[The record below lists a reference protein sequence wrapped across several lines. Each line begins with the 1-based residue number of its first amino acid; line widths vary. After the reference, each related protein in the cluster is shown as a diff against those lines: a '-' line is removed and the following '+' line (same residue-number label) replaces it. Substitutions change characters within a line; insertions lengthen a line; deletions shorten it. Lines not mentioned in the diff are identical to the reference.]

1 MKISELAE
9 RTGVSVHRLRRYEAQ
24 GLIRAERQPSGY
36 REFDERAVREVVFLG
51 MGRQIG
57 LSLKVLGD
65 ALPRYRAG
73 TLSLEEM
80 IETLQAR
87 IGEID
92 ALVAEQMS
100 LRQKL
105 VEHIGWFQERQARV
119 ARAAAVRPRFPAVA
133 AVVAMQPAGR
143 TQRRP
148 QPPRLSRL
156 DTAAADAVAIPRPQ
170 RPERQR

>member
-1 MKISELAE
+1 MKISELAQ

-24 GLIRAERQPSGY
+24 GLIRAQRQASGY

-51 MGRQIG
+51 MGREIG

-73 TLSLEEM
+73 TLSIAEM
-80 IETLQAR
+80 IDTLQAR
-87 IGEID
+87 IAEVD
-92 ALVAEQMS
+92 ALIADQQA

-105 VEHIGWFQERQARV
+105 VEHIGWFRRRQALAAAPAAPQSRFPSV
-119 ARAAAVRPRFPAVA
+119 AAAPKARAPRL
-133 AVVAMQPAGR
+133 
-143 TQRRP
+143 
-148 QPPRLSRL
+148 PRLSRR
-156 DTAAADAVAIPRPQ
+156 DTAAADAVAIPLPQ

>member
-24 GLIRAERQPSGY
+24 GLIHAQRQASGY
-36 REFDERAVREVVFLG
+36 REFDERAVKEVTFLG
-51 MGRQIG
+51 MGREIG

-73 TLSLEEM
+73 SLSIDEM

-87 IGEID
+87 IAEVD
-92 ALVAEQMS
+92 ALVAEQLA

-105 VEHIGWFQERQARV
+105 VEHIGWFRERQAR
-119 ARAAAVRPRFPAVA
+119 AAKPGTSQGRFPAVA
-133 AVVAMQPAGR
+133 EARAAPAIR
-143 TQRRP
+143 APR
-148 QPPRLSRL
+148 PPRLSRL
-156 DTAAADAVAIPRPQ
+156 GAAPADAIAIARLQ
-170 RPERQR
+170 RPERKR